1 MAIKHFLVLIIAT
14 LLMVSCQAELSEPH
28 TPTPTF
34 PPPTAITEVPTL
46 APSPSHTPSTV
57 NTPLPPPATA
67 PIQTATAAPE
77 TTPAP
82 QVTVP
87 PEQPE
92 GFIGPYRFPEN
103 TNPLTGEVVNPAALG
118 QRPLAVKISN
128 YPPLVRPQWGLNSAD
143 LVFEHYAEGGVT
155 RFTAVFYS
163 QQAEQVGS
171 IRSGRLIDIEIAQ
184 MYDAAFAYS
193 GSSGPVRE
201 MYRDSN
207 FFERIISPDFGHG
220 GFERIPD
227 GEKAFEHTLFTNTY
241 TLHYLL
247 DQRQQDTPPN
257 FATNMAFS
265 PQPPANGTAVNQIE
279 IRYRG
284 TNAYWY
290 YQSGTNHY
298 LRWTDGEPHIDA
310 STETQLNFR
319 NIIVLGANHVDTE
332 ILEDFVG
339 GGNYSIQIQL
349 WGEGPVSIF
358 RDGQRFEGQWRRSSP
373 EHMLT
378 FYDLEGHLLPLAPGN
393 SFFQIV
399 PLGFDGLNVS

>member
-1 MAIKHFLVLIIAT
+1 MTMKHLFVLIIAT
-14 LLMVSCQAELSEPH
+14 LLTVACRAETSESPASNLV
-28 TPTPTF
+28 TPLPTDIIEISS
-34 PPPTAITEVPTL
+34 PTAIPPNTPTI
-46 APSPSHTPSTV
+46 T
-57 NTPLPPPATA
+57 NTPLPPPTTA
-67 PIQTATAAPE
+67 PVHTATAVQETAPS
-77 TTPAP
+77 P
-82 QVTVP
+82 QVTAS

-103 TNPLTGEVVNPAALG
+103 TNPLTGESVPPDVLN
-118 QRPLAVKISN
+118 QRPIAVKISN

-201 MYRDSN
+201 MYRASD

-227 GEKAFEHTLFTNTY
+227 GNKAFEHTLFTNTY

-247 DQRQQDTPPN
+247 EQRQQDTPPN

-265 PQPPANGTAVNQIE
+265 PQPPPEGTAAKQIE

-284 TNAYWY
+284 TNAYWF
-290 YQSGTNHY
+290 YQASTNHY
-298 LRWTDGEPHIDA
+298 LRWTDGEPHMDA
-310 STETQLNFR
+310 LTETQLNFR

-358 RDGQRFEGQWRRSSP
+358 RDGQRYEGRWRRSSP

-378 FYDLEGHLLPLAPGN
+378 FYNLEGNLLPLAPGN

>member
-1 MAIKHFLVLIIAT
+1 MAIKQLLVLIIAT
-14 LLMVSCQAELSEPH
+14 LLTVSCQIETSESLATVPTTQPPTATINLPTLTA
-28 TPTPTF
+28 TPSNTPSIINTTL
-34 PPPTAITEVPTL
+34 PPPT
-46 APSPSHTPSTV
+46 
-57 NTPLPPPATA
+57 TA
-67 PIQTATAAPE
+67 PIQTATAVPE
-77 TTPAP
+77 TIPSP
-82 QVTVP
+82 QVTTT

-92 GFIGPYRFPEN
+92 GFIGPYHFPEN
-103 TNPLTGEVVNPAALG
+103 TNPLTGEVVQPDMLD
-118 QRPLAVKISN
+118 QRPLAIKISN

-227 GEKAFEHTLFTNTY
+227 GDKAFEHTLFTNTY

-247 DQRQQDTPPN
+247 EQRQQDTPPS

-265 PQPPANGTAVNQIE
+265 PQPPTNGTAVNQIE

-310 STETQLNFR
+310 LTETQLNFR

-378 FYDLEGHLLPLAPGN
+378 FYDLEGNLLPLAPGN